1 MRKKGNAVSCWQPQH
16 VPDVCLF
23 PHLGCPEA
31 HSDGSAWSGGA
42 GGLGAGVWART
53 VHEIAAKM
61 STARGSRSQP
71 YLEAVLEFPADEVE
85 SHGVDAG
92 VEGGHVDPEI
102 IHHEEET
109 ETRGE
114 RRGWEL
120 AEGTPEGGFP
130 SYLAWEP
137 ASMGGPVTDT
147 RQKSTKPSLLGFSSG
162 TKIFPVR
169 SIS

>member
-1 MRKKGNAVSCWQPQH
+1 MGVPGLWELVALGPVSGHAPCVKLQPKWAV
-16 VPDVCLF
+16 
-23 PHLGCPEA
+23 
-31 HSDGSAWSGGA
+31 
-42 GGLGAGVWART
+42 
-53 VHEIAAKM
+53 

-85 SHGVDAG
+85 GHRVDAG
-92 VEGGHVDPEI
+92 VEGGHVDPKV

-130 SYLAWEP
+130 SCLAWEP
-137 ASMGGPVTDT
+137 ASMGD
-147 RQKSTKPSLLGFSSG
+147 Q
-162 TKIFPVR
+162 
-169 SIS
+169 